1 MNISVKMTKAAN
13 ASYHGVSVGS
23 RVSIDI
29 EEYLRGVVPVETDPD
44 AFPLE
49 ALKAQAIAARTMA
62 LYLYNYD
69 IDHLTD
75 SSSSAQSYSA
85 GYHRDLSDQAIEE
98 TEGIVLG
105 YSGKYILAQYCS
117 SNGGRTVAVE
127 GYPYLI
133 EQDDPWTAATHTSKS
148 GHGHGMSQV
157 GAKQAAKQGRNYQ
170 TILLF
175 YYDNSRLCWNY
186 DVSWT
191 LSGELKDDYDRSEY
205 FDDEDYDTA
214 HLDFGTRTLKYV
226 AGNMMTGTDVRNVQT
241 RLKFLCSYSG
251 AINGIYNIE
260 TRDAVKKFQKYEGP
274 FLGGLTYDGIVGT
287 NTKKALKHPCID

>member
-1 MNISVKMTKAAN
+1 MNISVKMTKTAN
-13 ASYHGVSVGS
+13 ANYHGVSVGS
-23 RVSIDI
+23 RATIDI

-44 AFPLE
+44 SFSFE
-49 ALKAQAIAARTMA
+49 ALKAQAIASRTFA

-69 IDHLTD
+69 IEHLTD
-75 SSSSAQSYSA
+75 TSSSAQSYSA
-85 GYHRDLSDQAIEE
+85 GYHKALSDAAIEA
-98 TEGIVLG
+98 TRGIVLG

-133 EQDDPWTAATHTSKS
+133 EQDDPWTAVTGTSKS

-157 GAKQAAKQGRNYQ
+157 GMKQAANQGISYQ
-170 TILLF
+170 TILMF
-175 YYDNSRLCWNY
+175 YYDNTRLCSNY
-186 DVSWT
+186 DVSST
-191 LSGELKDDYDRSEY
+191 LSGELKDDYARSEY
-205 FDDEDYDTA
+205 FNDEDYNTA

-226 AGNMMTGTDVRNVQT
+226 AGSMMTGTDVQNVQT
-241 RLKFLCSYSG
+241 RLKFLAYFRG
-251 AINGIYNIE
+251 TVNGIYNIE
-260 TRDAVKKFQKYEGP
+260 TQEAVKQFQKYAGP